1 MDELS
6 LEIQG
11 LKETQS
17 ALEKATAALTGP
29 PMLAGMRRATLLV
42 QGSAKRKSP
51 VDTGRLRASITPEV
65 QTRADGVVGIVGS
78 NVKYAP
84 FVELGTRRHFVPGR
98 YIGGWAQRH
107 GMFKGAKS
115 VSINFGIMVSGKAQP
130 FLQPAFEE
138 NAERI
143 FQALGQAVSII
154 VTEAG
159 NA

>member
-11 LKETQS
+11 LKETQA

-29 PMLAGMRRATLLV
+29 PMVAGMRRATLLV
-42 QGSAKRKSP
+42 QGAAKRKAP

-84 FVELGTRRHFVPGR
+84 FVELGTRAHFVPAQ
-98 YIGGWAQRH
+98 YIGRWARRH
-107 GMFKGAKS
+107 GLPEGGL
-115 VSINFGIMVSGKAQP
+115 VVSGKAQP

-143 FQALGQAVSII
+143 FQTLGTAVSII

-159 NA
+159 NG

>member
-11 LKETQS
+11 LKETQA

-42 QGSAKRKSP
+42 QGAAKRKAP

-84 FVELGTRRHFVPGR
+84 FVELGTRRHFVPGQ
-98 YIGGWAQRH
+98 YIGRWARRH
-107 GMFKGAKS
+107 GLPEGGL
-115 VSINFGIMVSGKAQP
+115 VVSGKAQP

-143 FQALGQAVSII
+143 FQTLGTAVSII

-159 NA
+159 NG

>member
-1 MDELS
+1 
-6 LEIQG
+6 
-11 LKETQS
+11 
-17 ALEKATAALTGP
+17 
-29 PMLAGMRRATLLV
+29 
-42 QGSAKRKSP
+42 
-51 VDTGRLRASITPEV
+51 
-65 QTRADGVVGIVGS
+65 
-78 NVKYAP
+78 
-84 FVELGTRRHFVPGR
+84 VPGR

>member
-6 LEIQG
+6 PEIQG
-11 LKETQS
+11 LKETQA
-17 ALEKATAALTGP
+17 ALEKATAALSGP
-29 PMLAGMRRATLLV
+29 PMVAGMRRATLLV
-42 QGSAKRKSP
+42 QGAAKRKAP

-65 QTRADGVVGIVGS
+65 QTRADGVVGVVGS

-84 FVELGTRRHFVPGR
+84 FVELGTRRHFVPGH
-98 YIGGWAQRH
+98 YIGRWARRH
-107 GMFKGAKS
+107 GLPEGGL
-115 VSINFGIMVSGKAQP
+115 VVSGKAQP

-143 FQALGQAVSII
+143 FQTLGTAVSII

-159 NA
+159 NG

>member
-1 MDELS
+1 MDDIS
-6 LEIQG
+6 IEIQG
-11 LKETQS
+11 LKETQA

-42 QGSAKRKSP
+42 QASAKRKAP

-98 YIGGWAQRH
+98 YIGTWARRH
-107 GMFKGAKS
+107 GLPEGGL
-115 VSINFGIMVSGKAQP
+115 VVSGKAQP

>member
-11 LKETQS
+11 LKETQA

-29 PMLAGMRRATLLV
+29 PMVAGMRRATLLV
-42 QGSAKRKSP
+42 QGAAKRKAP

-98 YIGGWAQRH
+98 YIGRWARRH
-107 GMFKGAKS
+107 GLPEGGL
-115 VSINFGIMVSGKAQP
+115 VVSGKAQP

-143 FQALGQAVSII
+143 FQTLGTAVSII

>member
-11 LKETQS
+11 LKETQA

-42 QGSAKRKSP
+42 QGAAKCKAP

-84 FVELGTRRHFVPGR
+84 FVELGTRRHFVPGQ
-98 YIGGWAQRH
+98 YIGRWARRH
-107 GMFKGAKS
+107 GLPEGGL
-115 VSINFGIMVSGKAQP
+115 VVSGKAQP

-143 FQALGQAVSII
+143 FQTLGTAVSII

-159 NA
+159 NG